1 MIDIHPD
8 SFEETSLDAVTIKDF
23 EKNRPCDYRLDFIAD
38 EGIFFI
44 IGPKD
49 IIKAMPRSFDD
60 HIRWL
65 IERSSFEEALADIKV
80 AQATEVKVYTYEL
93 VAMKYIEHLL
103 FTKRYAE
110 AASWCSKITLD
121 ARNWEEKILIFAK
134 EGRLHD
140 IYDKIPS
147 SNPSLTP
154 AIYEK
159 VLNEFLRVGNYR
171 TFKQL
176 VTKWPCDVYDLQ
188 CITNAVL
195 DAQRSGTEDSRVLR
209 ESLAILYEY
218 QQLFDKA
225 FVIYIDLADQ
235 TVFDFLLKHELYE
248 CAFDNIVALI
258 ALDKR
263 KAIGFLGDKVERLP
277 VKRVVE
283 QLSRN
288 KLYLHY
294 YLDAIFEREPNLS
307 RDFHTMQVV
316 LYAEYEREKLL
327 RFLQN
332 SQYIIL
338 AQAQKELQER
348 NLVPEIVYILERMG
362 QIKKAL
368 QLVLHAIKD
377 VAQAIEFCKKHNDK
391 DLWEDLI
398 QFSLNKPGKHSQ
410 QAILVIA
417 FLFVIRL
424 CCCVSLLLE
433 YIIGLLNNIG
443 THVDPVELI
452 NRVPNGVRIKG
463 LRDALV
469 KILQDYR
476 VQTSLLEGSR
486 KIISG
491 DCLNLMDKQIRTV
504 RQAVRVEEAQKC
516 VVCEAPLISPL
527 SALRRLTVF
536 ECRHAYHHDCLLG
549 TAMSCSLCS
558 QSDKH
563 QHSGYEYS
571 VQQQ

>member
-1 MIDIHPD
+1 MCVVVLSCCQEKVGALSMPEDSRPHIRVIDIQPD

-44 IGPKD
+44 LGPKD

-65 IERSSFEEALADIKV
+65 MERSSFEEALADIKV
-80 AQATEVKVYTYEL
+80 AQPTEVKVYTYEL
-93 VAMKYIEHLL
+93 VAMKYIEQLL

-110 AASWCSKITLD
+110 AASWCSKIPLD
-121 ARNWEEKILIFAK
+121 ARHWEEKILIFAK

-140 IYDKIPS
+140 ICHRIPS

-159 VLNEFLRVGNYR
+159 VLNEFLRVADYR

-176 VTKWPCDVYDLQ
+176 VTKWPCDVYGLQ
-188 CITNAVL
+188 CITSAVL
-195 DAQRSGTEDSRVLR
+195 AAQRSTSTEASAEDSRVLL
-209 ESLAILYEY
+209 EALALLYEY
-218 QQLFDKA
+218 QQLFEKA
-225 FVIYIDLADQ
+225 FAIYIDLADQ
-235 TVFDFLLKHELYE
+235 TVFDLLLKHELYE
-248 CAFDNIVALI
+248 CAFDHVAALI
-258 ALDKR
+258 ALNRK
-263 KAIGFLGDKVERLP
+263 KAIGVLVDKVERLP

-294 YLDAIFEREPNLS
+294 YLDAMFEREPNLS

-316 LYAEYEREKLL
+316 LYAEFEREKLL

-398 QFSLNKPGKHSQ
+398 QFSLNKPGKQH
-410 QAILVIA
+410 
-417 FLFVIRL
+417 
-424 CCCVSLLLE
+424 
-433 YIIGLLNNIG
+433 
-443 THVDPVELI
+443 
-452 NRVPNGVRIKG
+452 
-463 LRDALV
+463 
-469 KILQDYR
+469 
-476 VQTSLLEGSR
+476 TSSR
-486 KIISG
+486 
-491 DCLNLMDKQIRTV
+491 Q
-504 RQAVRVEEAQKC
+504 
-516 VVCEAPLISPL
+516 
-527 SALRRLTVF
+527 
-536 ECRHAYHHDCLLG
+536 
-549 TAMSCSLCS
+549 
-558 QSDKH
+558 
-563 QHSGYEYS
+563 
-571 VQQQ
+571 